1 MDYYIHNVPGRLRL
15 RTPLVKGNRAS
26 AKHVEGLVKQLRGV
40 DSADVNTIT
49 GSVVVHYCRE
59 TISSDVILSTLENEG
74 LFDSAKVVSHDRYI
88 HKSASKAGQVIGKFL
103 FGALVEKAI
112 ENAGLALVRVMI

>member
-49 GSVVVHYCRE
+49 GSVVVHYCQK
-59 TISSDVILSTLENEG
+59 TISSDVILSALENEG
-74 LFDSAKVVSHDRYI
+74 LFDSSRVVSHDQYI

-112 ENAGLALVRVMI
+112 ENAGLALVRAMI

>member
-26 AKHVEGLVKQLRGV
+26 VKHVEGLVKQLRGV

-49 GSVVVHYCRE
+49 GSVVVHYCQK

-74 LFDSAKVVSHDRYI
+74 LFDSSRVVSHDQYI

-112 ENAGLALVRVMI
+112 ENAGLALVRAMI

>member
-49 GSVVVHYCRE
+49 GSVVVHYCQK
-59 TISSDVILSTLENEG
+59 TISSDVILSALENEG
-74 LFDSAKVVSHDRYI
+74 LFDSAKVVSHDQYI

-112 ENAGLALVRVMI
+112 ENAGLALVRAMI